1 MKIKSG
7 SNLSKVRKDNYAS
20 ILGTIYQQGPIMRSE
35 VAKQLGVTL
44 PTVTTTIKQLL
55 EDGVLREEPV
65 LSASGSMGRKASA
78 VDFVKEAGYA
88 LGIEWSAVGIIGCIT
103 DLRGNLIEK
112 TKRILEPEKN
122 SYGEM
127 LLKTRE
133 CVDSLIKRAKA
144 DKVPIIG
151 AGWATPGMVE
161 PEKGILVCSS
171 MDHVTWQNE
180 QIQKDLSDLLEMPVC
195 IENHVRVRAIGQ
207 DMFER
212 EERPDVYL
220 YYFAQMGISCCIMS
234 DGGPFGKGK
243 HGTGDIGH
251 TIMDLDGSACDCGK
265 KGCLQAFIGEQQLI
279 RKAKELLQA
288 GRAEILRK
296 VCGDPKNPEIVELA
310 LAIDCGDEELLESIL
325 PAVQYMGISIA
336 NIVNLLNSELVVV
349 DCALMNS
356 QVLKKY
362 LRKMVLEN
370 NMFKNELDL
379 KIDFIQANRYTGA
392 RGACGMAI
400 ERFLI
405 GNP

>member
-234 DGGPFGKGK
+234 DGGLFGKGK

-251 TIMDLDGSACDCGK
+251 TIMDLDGPACDCGK